1 MIMHGIATPVESRYA
16 VDIQIMRHM
25 QWSWRE
31 LLEAPADLV
40 EEIAFR
46 MAQESKWT
54 AERKK
59 LDQQMK

>member
-1 MIMHGIATPVESRYA
+1 MHDIATPVESRYA
-16 VDIQIMRHM
+16 ADILIMRHM

-46 MAQESKWT
+46 MAQESKWMT
-54 AERKK
+54 ERKK
-59 LDQQMK
+59 LEM

>member
-1 MIMHGIATPVESRYA
+1 MDDVATPVESRYG

-31 LLEAPADLV
+31 LLDAPADLV

-46 MAQESKWT
+46 MAQEHKWT
-54 AERKK
+54 AERRK
-59 LDQQMK
+59 LDEAMR

>member
-1 MIMHGIATPVESRYA
+1 MHGIATPVESRYA
-16 VDIQIMRHM
+16 ADIQIMRHM
-25 QWSWRE
+25 QWGWRE

-54 AERKK
+54 TERKK
-59 LDQQMK
+59 LDQQMG

>member
-16 VDIQIMRHM
+16 VDIQIMQYM
-25 QWSWRE
+25 QWGWRQ

-46 MAQESKWT
+46 MALERKWT
-54 AERKK
+54 EQRRK
-59 LDQQMK
+59 LESEMG